1 MTTTGKDNSAR
12 ETPPG
17 GPEEPTELR
26 ELAELKEL
34 DRESRLLEH
43 TAAVLSWDQETYM
56 PDQAVVERAGQQALL
71 QSLVHQRNTAARV
84 GELLSVLTDTATAG
98 VREEDRAF
106 VREKRRQYEQAVRV
120 SERLVRELAEAG
132 SRGQHAWAAARKADD
147 YSLFKPWLTKL
158 LSLSREMADALGHG
172 GNRYDALLDQ
182 YEPYARTDEVA
193 AVFATLRDGLVDLV
207 DRIRGAKQVD
217 TSFLERSYA
226 VNAQEELS
234 RRVMGALGYD
244 LSRGRLD
251 RSAHPFTTTLGANDV
266 RITTRFSEDMVTSGL
281 FSTIHETGHAL
292 YELGVDETLGG
303 TLLAEGTSLG
313 IHESQSRMW
322 ENVIGRSR
330 HFWRHWLPEMKQMF
344 PTQLKG
350 VSLEQF
356 YRAINRVEPSLIRV
370 EADEVTYS
378 LHIIMRFELE
388 QALIQGDLSVDDL
401 PGAWREKSRLLLG
414 VEPDTDAQGV
424 LQDVHWSFGAFG
436 YFPTYALGNLYAA
449 QFLPIMEQRIDNLWD
464 GVAEGRTD
472 HILEWL
478 RENIHRHG
486 KVRSAGTLVQDIT
499 GDTLNPQY
507 FLDYLNDKY
516 GDIYQV

>member
-1 MTTTGKDNSAR
+1 
-12 ETPPG
+12 
-17 GPEEPTELR
+17 
-26 ELAELKEL
+26 
-34 DRESRLLEH
+34 
-43 TAAVLSWDQETYM
+43 
-56 PDQAVVERAGQQALL
+56 
-71 QSLVHQRNTAARV
+71 
-84 GELLSVLTDTATAG
+84 
-98 VREEDRAF
+98 
-106 VREKRRQYEQAVRV
+106 
-120 SERLVRELAEAG
+120 
-132 SRGQHAWAAARKADD
+132 
-147 YSLFKPWLTKL
+147 
-158 LSLSREMADALGHG
+158 
-172 GNRYDALLDQ
+172 
-182 YEPYARTDEVA
+182 
-193 AVFATLRDGLVDLV
+193 LV

-217 TSFLERSYA
+217 TSFLERSYP

-292 YELGVDETLGG
+292 YELGVDETLDG

-449 QFLPIMEQRIDNLWD
+449 QFLPVMEQRIDNLWD